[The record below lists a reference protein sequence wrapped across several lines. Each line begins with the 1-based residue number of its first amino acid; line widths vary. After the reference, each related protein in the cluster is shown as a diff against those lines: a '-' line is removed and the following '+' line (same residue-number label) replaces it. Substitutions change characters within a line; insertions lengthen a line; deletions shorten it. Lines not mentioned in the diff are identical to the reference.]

1 MNRLR
6 SIVACILLLT
16 GNALQAGEVSVAVA
30 ANFIGPMNAIA
41 AAFTAETGHA
51 VRLSSG
57 STGKFYAQ
65 IRNGAP
71 FDVLLAADEE
81 TPARLVKDGLGVEES
96 RFTYAVGALV
106 LWSPREGL
114 VDAEARV
121 LREGGFNK
129 LALANPRVAPY
140 GRAAVEVMANMG
152 LLNDL
157 EPHFV
162 LGENIAQ
169 AYQFTAT
176 GNADLGF
183 VALSQVMKDGR
194 VAGGSYWVVPPD
206 AHAPIRQDA
215 LLLTSGKDNSAARAL
230 LDYLRSDK
238 VLAIIRAYGYAS
250 D

>member
-1 MNRLR
+1 MKPLGTFT
-6 SIVACILLLT
+6 ALLT
-16 GNALQAGEVSVAVA
+16 LLMANIAWAGQVNVAVA
-30 ANFIGPMNAIA
+30 ANFVTPMKAIA
-41 AAFTAETGHA
+41 AEFTADTGHT
-51 VRLSSG
+51 VQLTSG

-65 IRNGAP
+65 ITNGAP

-81 TPARLVKDGLGVEES
+81 TPAKLAREGLGVDGS
-96 RFTYAVGALV
+96 RFTYAIGTLV
-106 LWSPREGL
+106 LWSPREGV

-121 LREGGFNK
+121 LREGRFRK
-129 LALANPRVAPY
+129 LAIANPRVAPY
-140 GRAAVEVMANMG
+140 GRAATEVLANMG

-194 VAGGSYWVVPPD
+194 MAGGSYWIVPAE

-215 LLLTSGKDNSAARAL
+215 LLLTFGRDNPAARAL
-230 LDYLRSDK
+230 LNYLRSDK
-238 VLAIIRAYGYAS
+238 ARAIIRAYGYAS